1 MIALVST
8 LFTVPGC
15 TNMSNS
21 SESRDTSRTLVQAYV
36 LTEVPEG
43 VKPVRSSH
51 DSISD
56 SIVIQELLDEAVE
69 TTSIEDEGE
78 RVRTYL
84 EGKNQEAQNAVS
96 SIPDE
101 AKKVVVHKDRP
112 FRLSVTYII
121 PEDS

>member
-1 MIALVST
+1 MIASAPI

-15 TNMSNS
+15 TNISNS
-21 SESRDTSRTLVQAYV
+21 SESRDTSQTLVQAYV
-36 LTEVPEG
+36 LTETPEG
-43 VKPVRSSH
+43 VEPVRSSH

-56 SIVIQELLDEAVE
+56 STVIQELLNEAVE

-96 SIPDE
+96 SILDE
-101 AKKVVVHKDRP
+101 AKNVVVHKDRP
-112 FRLSVTYII
+112 FRLSVVYII
-121 PEDS
+121 PENS